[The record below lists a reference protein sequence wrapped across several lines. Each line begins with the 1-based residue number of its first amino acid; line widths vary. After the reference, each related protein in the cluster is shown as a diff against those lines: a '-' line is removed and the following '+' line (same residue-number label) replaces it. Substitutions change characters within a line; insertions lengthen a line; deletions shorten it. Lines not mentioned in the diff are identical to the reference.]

1 MHSDIAIRASAKTNT
16 PGATDQSTMGNS
28 KYGRRN
34 LCLGILVVGQIL
46 CLAQANGG
54 NKPNGWDS
62 VLEPDLN
69 SNGGG
74 AKETSSGLRGTG
86 RELKHSVSGVSDR
99 VHVCIIRTRLFL
111 DIFVSRI
118 CTDPASHIFYI
129 QRAGFELVGQ

>member
-1 MHSDIAIRASAKTNT
+1 
-16 PGATDQSTMGNS
+16 MGNS

-34 LCLGILVVGQIL
+34 LCLGILVVGQML

-74 AKETSSGLRGTG
+74 AKETSSALRGKD
-86 RELKHSVSGVSDR
+86 RELRHKVSVSDR
-99 VHVCIIRTRLFL
+99 GHLGITGA
-111 DIFVSRI
+111 FVSSRYLFI
-118 CTDPASHIFYI
+118 LYTY
-129 QRAGFELVGQ
+129 